1 MPLTVTAGAYGRGPA
16 TRSLKAPPPLP
27 KGQIGAPSRRRR
39 PGRWAL
45 VAVAVAVVAVAGLLN
60 VSLVSAMSRRGSYLA
75 MARTVEAGQIVTA
88 ADLGTVDLAGAAN
101 LNALPATER
110 SSVVGRAATITLEA
124 GSLVPAGAVGTPSGL
139 GAGEVLVALGLK
151 TGQYPPSL
159 REGDHVMIVGT
170 GTGSGVGVTT
180 GAVDDAAGTALV
192 ADSRVMAVTS
202 AAPGSG
208 SDEVVVSVVVD
219 GAAAAP
225 VAGAASVGK
234 VSVVL
239 LGGGGQ

>member
-1 MPLTVTAGAYGRGPA
+1 MSH
-16 TRSLKAPPPLP
+16 RS
-27 KGQIGAPSRRRR
+27 
-39 PGRWAL
+39 
-45 VAVAVAVVAVAGLLN
+45 
-60 VSLVSAMSRRGSYLA
+60 SYLA
-75 MARTVEAGQIVTA
+75 MARTVAAGQVVTA
-88 ADLGTVDLAGAAN
+88 ADLRTVDLAGAAN
-101 LNALPATER
+101 LSVLPASQR

-124 GSLVPAGAVGTPSGL
+124 GSLVPAGAVGAPSGL
-139 GAGEVLVALGLK
+139 GAGEVVVALRLK

-170 GTGSGVGVTT
+170 GTGSGDGVNT

-192 ADSRVMAVTS
+192 ADSRVMAVTP

-219 GAAAAP
+219 GASAAS

-239 LGGGGQ
+239 LGGSGQ